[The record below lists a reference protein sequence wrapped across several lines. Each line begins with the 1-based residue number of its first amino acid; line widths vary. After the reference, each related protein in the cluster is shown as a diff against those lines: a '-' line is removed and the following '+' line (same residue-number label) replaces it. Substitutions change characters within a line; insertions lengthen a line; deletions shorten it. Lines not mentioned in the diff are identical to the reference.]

1 MPAVEQCPHRE
12 TVEFDGQGEET
23 ARCELL
29 CRIANCGQQLASYRV
44 PRAACES
51 CVDGV
56 PPAVDRLNPVLAS
69 FLYSATVEIVE
80 LGGTAGCDVARA
92 EELQEWAKS
101 FLEVEVHGSQTARAQ
116 PRSYRD
122 CSHLGRITGYR
133 QQPSVQGLIRT
144 AVHACQHPA
153 HDVTTEAACSS
164 CLDWSRTHSS
174 SAVKLT
180 KLLPCPPSWHNSLPI
195 QWAVGMTTA
204 PRRIPTLETS
214 LDYLRRAGWSE
225 VQLAVDG
232 TASLPPART
241 ADHVSLRAPAVGAWP
256 NFYLTMLEL
265 TLSRPD
271 ADAIMMVQDDA
282 QFYDRENVREYL
294 ESILWPAETPGI
306 ISLYCSAAY
315 TRETLGWAVGDK
327 RWEWGALAFVFPAEL
342 ARRFVCDPV
351 VIQHR
356 WTDRG
361 LRFIDD
367 VIGEWAERNAI
378 PIWYPSPSLVQ
389 HIGDTSTVW
398 PGIPAEGYRRA
409 DSFAGDL

>member
-12 TVEFDGQGEET
+12 TVAFDDHGEET
-23 ARCELL
+23 ACCGLL
-29 CRIANCGQQLASYRV
+29 CQIVNCGQESSSFRV

-51 CVDGV
+51 CIDGV

-69 FLYSATVEIVE
+69 FLYSAAAEIVA
-80 LGGTAGCDVARA
+80 LGGTSRCDVARA
-92 EELQEWAKS
+92 EELQEWARS
-101 FLEVEVHGSQTARAQ
+101 FFEVEVRGGNSGAVR
-116 PRSYRD
+116 PRSYRE
-122 CSHLGRITGYR
+122 CCHLGRVTGYR

-153 HDVTTEAACSS
+153 HDVTTEAACSL
-164 CLDWSRTHSS
+164 CLDWSRRHGSPGVEL
-174 SAVKLT
+174 AE
-180 KLLPCPPSWHNSLPI
+180 LLPCPPSWGHSLPI

-204 PRRIPTLETS
+204 PRRTPTLETS
-214 LDYLRRAGWSE
+214 LDYLRRAGWSDIR
-225 VQLAVDG
+225 LAVDG
-232 TASLPPART
+232 KASLPPAKT
-241 ADHVSLRAPAVGAWP
+241 AEHVSLRAPAVGAWP

-265 TLSRPD
+265 TLGQPN

-294 ESILWPAETPGI
+294 ESILWPAETQGI

-315 TRETLGWAVGDK
+315 TRETPGWTVADE
-327 RWEWGALAFVFPAEL
+327 RWEWGALAFVFPAEF
-342 ARRFVCDPV
+342 ARRFVCDPD

-398 PGIPAEGYRRA
+398 PGVPAEGYRRA